1 MTTKPKTRK
10 PAAKPATPGE
20 FASLPYD
27 GMTAV
32 IPKMIA
38 RLRFLEAD
46 CRYHAAIGDQFLKH
60 VALEICHGAVT
71 ILEIP

>member
-46 CRYHAAIGDQFLKH
+46 CRYHAAIGDQFQTR
-60 VALEICHGAVT
+60 CSRDRHGAVT